1 VPGTFSAHTLEVR
14 TIEAKGKGVHPVLNF
29 ISTFGPANTTV
40 NFTDDLSILLSG
52 LIGLAWLSAT
62 MIVISALRESFSRP
76 VKPELL
82 EVNDG
87 PEHRLAA

>member
-1 VPGTFSAHTLEVR
+1 M
-14 TIEAKGKGVHPVLNF
+14 LNF
-29 ISTFGPANTTV
+29 ISTVGPASATI

-62 MIVISALRESFSRP
+62 MIVVSALRESFSRP

-82 EVNDG
+82 ETNDA